1 MRQQNQWQRSNE
13 LQLSPGLIL
22 FNLPS
27 SNKSGF
33 QLDGNDEG
41 SNIYFTVCC
50 HRQQIFT
57 SGVGKIF
64 VLIRQSTYKC
74 INNQDDTIS
83 ADPGFSANRAIEVAS
98 ETELRYTPV
107 LNFGVALNLQRP
119 VG

>member
-1 MRQQNQWQRSNE
+1 MRQQNQWQQSNE

-27 SNKSGF
+27 SNKTGF
-33 QLDGNDEG
+33 QSDGDDEG
-41 SNIYFTVCC
+41 SNLYFTVRC

-64 VLIRQSTYKC
+64 VLIQSTYKC
-74 INNQDDTIS
+74 ITYQDDTIS
-83 ADPGFSANRAIEVAS
+83 ADPANRAIEVAS
-98 ETELRYTPV
+98 ETELRYAPI
-107 LNFGVALNLQRP
+107 LNFGLALNLQRP

>member
-41 SNIYFTVCC
+41 SNLYFTVRC
-50 HRQQIFT
+50 HRQQVFT

-64 VLIRQSTYKC
+64 VLIQSTNKC
-74 INNQDDTIS
+74 ITYQDDTIS
-83 ADPGFSANRAIEVAS
+83 ADPANRAIEVAS
-98 ETELRYTPV
+98 ETELGY
-107 LNFGVALNLQRP
+107 A
-119 VG
+119 

>member
-41 SNIYFTVCC
+41 SNLYFTVRC
-50 HRQQIFT
+50 HRQQVFT

-64 VLIRQSTYKC
+64 VFMQSTIKC
-74 INNQDDTIS
+74 ITYQDDTIS
-83 ADPGFSANRAIEVAS
+83 ADPANRAIEVAS
-98 ETELRYTPV
+98 ETELGY
-107 LNFGVALNLQRP
+107 A
-119 VG
+119 